1 MQRRALRSGESDD
14 YAPREWTRVMRLRRG
29 KPMKLFTKKP
39 IGVLIAQA
47 SEEGDHTL
55 KRGLGWPSLTLLGI
69 GGVIGGGIFVLTGQ
83 QAALNAGPAIVL
95 SFLLAGVICT
105 AAALCYA
112 ELASMIPVAGSAYTY
127 TFATVGEFF
136 AWLIAWDL
144 ILEYGVAAATVS
156 AGWSGYF
163 NRMMAEFG
171 LTLPEAWSKAPYDYQ
186 GGEFIRVVTST
197 GAPTHLN
204 IPAIFIICL
213 MSAFLI
219 TGITQ
224 SKIVNNLIVSLKVVL
239 VLAVIGFG
247 IAYVDTSLW
256 TPLIPDHLPPSPGHP
271 KGQFGLIG
279 ISLAASVIF
288 FAYIGFEGVSTAAQE
303 AKDPQRNMPIGILL
317 SLGICTV
324 LYIAMALVIVGLAPY
339 STLNNPA
346 PVATALAAIPEL
358 AWLRQ
363 IINIGVA
370 IGLGSTILSLLYGQS
385 RILYAMS
392 RDGLLPPLFGK
403 VNPKTRTPVW
413 GTVITGGFAAIVGG
427 LFPIGILGEL
437 VSMGT
442 LLAFILICVAVLWLR
457 VKEPTLP
464 RSFKTPAIWFTAPF
478 GVIGCGW
485 LMYTLPPETW
495 LRLFVWMG
503 IGLIVYFGYAYWHS
517 RYHERKLAAAE

>member
-1 MQRRALRSGESDD
+1 
-14 YAPREWTRVMRLRRG
+14 
-29 KPMKLFTKKP
+29 MKLFAKKP
-39 IGVLIAQA
+39 IDVLIAQA
-47 SEEGDHTL
+47 NEEGEHTL

-83 QAALNAGPAIVL
+83 QAALNAGPAIFL
-95 SFLLAGVICT
+95 SFILAGVICA

-127 TFATVGEFF
+127 TFATMGEFF

-144 ILEYGVAAATVS
+144 ILEYGVAAATVA

-163 NRMMAEFG
+163 NRMMGEFG
-171 LTLPEAWSKAPYDYQ
+171 IGLPEAWSKAPYDYVN
-186 GGEFIRVVTST
+186 GEFIRVVTST
-197 GAPTHLN
+197 GDPTHLN
-204 IPAIFIICL
+204 IPAIFIVVL

-219 TGITQ
+219 AGITQ
-224 SKIVNNLIVSLKVVL
+224 SKLINNLIVSMKVVL

-247 IAYVDTSLW
+247 VAYVDTNLW
-256 TPLIPDHLPPSPGHP
+256 QPLIPEYVPPSPGHP

-303 AKDPQRNMPIGILL
+303 AKEPQKNMPIGILL
-317 SLGICTV
+317 SLGICTL
-324 LYIAMALVIVGLAPY
+324 LYLAMALVIVGLAPY
-339 STLNNPA
+339 QTLNNPA
-346 PVATALAAIPEL
+346 PVASALAAIPEL

-370 IGLGSTILSLLYGQS
+370 IGLASTILSLLYGQS
-385 RILYAMS
+385 RVLYAMS
-392 RDGLLPPLFGK
+392 RDGLLPPFFGRI
-403 VNPKTRTPVW
+403 NPKTRTPVW
-413 GTVITGGFAAIVGG
+413 GTVITGAFAAVVGG

-442 LLAFILICVAVLWLR
+442 LLAFILICISVLWLR
-457 VKEPTLP
+457 VKEPGLK
-464 RSFKTPAIWFTAPF
+464 RAFRTPVIWFTAPF
-478 GVIGCGW
+478 GIAGCAW

-495 LRLFVWMG
+495 LRLIVWMAL
-503 IGLIVYFGYAYWHS
+503 GLVVYFAYAYWHS
-517 RYHERKLAAAE
+517 RYHEKKIAAAE